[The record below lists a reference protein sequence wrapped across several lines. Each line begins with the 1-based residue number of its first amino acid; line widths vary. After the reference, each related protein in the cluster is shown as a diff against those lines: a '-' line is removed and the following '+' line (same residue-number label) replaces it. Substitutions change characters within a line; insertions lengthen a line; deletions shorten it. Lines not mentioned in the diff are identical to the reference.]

1 MHGPPLLDAESG
13 SRMTHTAT
21 LRRFSTPTARA
32 EKQHLGVALSALHPA
47 HRTGR
52 SIFPSRIFDAIEV
65 RRVLKDG
72 HQSRKIGKVV
82 TKGPRRGWPI
92 FTLTL
97 EERATCPRTC
107 EAWAFCYGN
116 SMHAAERIVAGPEL
130 ETQLLQ
136 ELHELQRHYPGGFMV
151 RLHIL
156 GDFYSEDY
164 VRFWTSA
171 LNRFPALHVF
181 GFTARLP
188 GTPIGDLLWALTEAQ
203 WDRVAIRFSGLNSP
217 EKASVLQGDGGPE
230 GVSSSGAIPCP
241 AQTGATECCASCM
254 LCISSTRSIS
264 FAKH

>member
-1 MHGPPLLDAESG
+1 LLDAEG
-13 SRMTHTAT
+13 AGGMTHTAT
-21 LRRFSTPTARA
+21 LRRFGHPKTND
-32 EKQHLGVALSALHPA
+32 GVAISALHPA
-47 HRTGR
+47 HRSGR
-52 SIFPSRIFDAIEV
+52 SIFSSRVFDPSEIQ
-65 RRVLKDG
+65 RVLKDG

-116 SMHAAERIVAGPEL
+116 NMQAAERIVAGEQLLEALGLEL
-130 ETQLLQ
+130 EA
-136 ELHELQRHYPGGFMV
+136 LQRDHPGGFMV

-171 LNRFPALHVF
+171 LDRFPALHIF

-188 GTPIGDLLWALTEAQ
+188 GTPMGDMLWALAEAQ
-203 WDRVAIRFSGLNSP
+203 WNRFAIRFSGLDSYL
-217 EKASVLQGDGGPE
+217 KASVIRQSDPDSKHGDSHP
-230 GVSSSGAIPCP
+230 IPCP
-241 AQTGATECCASCM
+241 AQTGKTEACASCM
-254 LCISSTRSIS
+254 LCISSQRSIS
-264 FAKH
+264 FGRH